1 MSYQFKQTDIYE
13 LVRYISADIQ
23 IKGDEVDFLYC
34 PFCKG
39 GEHKDKHTF
48 YINTKTGKFI
58 CHRGSCGKQGSFY
71 TLAKEVRFPLDFGT
85 KEPLQKSYRKLPQIP
100 PKEIV
105 VRDSAI
111 DYMGGRGISDT
122 ITRKY
127 SITTQ
132 KDNKNIICMPFY
144 DWNGELTM
152 IKYRNINFKKGDNGS
167 KEWVSKDTKPIL
179 FGIQNINYESDT
191 LVITEGQI
199 DSLSLTAAGIE
210 NALSVPM
217 GKNNFNWIN
226 TCWDFLQRFKKIV
239 IFGDNENGQITLVN
253 EISQKLKRHQIFS
266 VRISDYQGMKDANDI
281 LRKFGKSALVQAVNN
296 AEPLQVNHVISLADV
311 KAVNLSQ
318 MPHFSTGI
326 AEIDTLTGGF
336 FEGQLVIISGK
347 RGEGKSTV
355 ASQFVVEAV
364 DQNIPT
370 LVYSG
375 ELPNYQF
382 KNWIDL
388 QAAGS
393 DNLNPVLDTQ
403 SGREYFTMEND
414 IQKNINE
421 WYRNLLYIIDDTQ
434 LSDGENELDIIET
447 AIYRYDIKL
456 CLVDN
461 LMCLAEYGE
470 NIYQNQG
477 KVVKRLK
484 EIATATKSTIL
495 LVTHERKQQ
504 TGNLSDNVS
513 GSSDITNRADVVMKC
528 SRGTEENT
536 GIIQIAKNRLFGSL
550 ATTANNTHIQTTF
563 DTASR
568 RISTNKSCNI
578 NKVYSWVN
586 QSNRKE
592 PIVIICDDG
601 DLPF

>member
-1 MSYQFKQTDIYE
+1 MSYQFKESDVYD
-13 LVRYISADIQ
+13 LGRYIGANMQD
-23 IKGDEVDFLYC
+23 KGDEVGFLYC

-39 GEHKDKHTF
+39 GEHRDKHTF

-71 TLAKEVRFPLDFGT
+71 TLAKEVRFPLDFGA

-296 AEPLQVNHVISLADV
+296 AEPIKLNFVKSMADV
-311 KAVNLSQ
+311 KPINISEL
-318 MPHFSTGI
+318 PHFSTGI
-326 AEIDTLTGGF
+326 AEIDRLTGGF
-336 FEGQLVIISGK
+336 FEGQLIIIQGS
-347 RGEGKSTV
+347 RGEGKSTL
-355 ASQFVVEAV
+355 ASQMIVEAV
-364 DQNIPT
+364 EQGQNALI
-370 LVYSG
+370 YSG
-375 ELPNYQF
+375 ELPEYLVR
-382 KNWIDL
+382 NWIDM
-388 QAAGS
+388 QFAGA
-393 DNLNPVLDTQ
+393 DNLTPFLDTYGKETFRLYGDTQ
-403 SGREYFTMEND
+403 LKMA
-414 IQKNINE
+414 E
-421 WYRNLLYIIDDTQ
+421 WYRDRLFIIDEMGIPQDEK
-434 LSDGENELDIIET
+434 LLDCLEM
-447 AIYRYDIKL
+447 AIWQHRIKI

-461 LMCLAEYGE
+461 LMCFCDYGGD
-470 NIYQNQG
+470 IYANQG
-477 KVVKRLK
+477 KIATKLK
-484 EIATATKSTIL
+484 EIATKAKCTIL
-495 LVTHERKQQ
+495 LVAHERKNKNAED
-504 TGNLSDNVS
+504 TASNIS
-513 GSSDITNRADVVMKC
+513 GSADIGNRADVILRY
-528 SRGTEENT
+528 SRNKAEDGKGSIEV
-536 GIIQIAKNRLFGSL
+536 AKNRLFGEL
-550 ATTANNTHIQTTF
+550 ATGDKGITAYF
-563 DTASR
+563 DKPSR
-568 RISTNKSCNI
+568 RISTDISKNNLKT
-578 NKVYSWVN
+578 YSWAKP
-586 QSNRKE
+586 QQA
-592 PIVIICDDG
+592 VIMLDTSDLPE